1 MVMYYAV
8 MSEHEIEKAEYVVQS
23 YFDRNDELVSANKF
37 LIYDGQPETIENLSC
52 DEVKHVLLRH
62 GMWPQYTRRIKN
74 LEKTEQEFWKI
85 YNQEIDLAKKTRVLE
100 NIANLQSVISNCYAS
115 AKEFLVES
123 KKGDLVN

>member
-1 MVMYYAV
+1 
-8 MSEHEIEKAEYVVQS
+8 MSEHKIEKAEYVVQS

-37 LIYDGQPETIENLSC
+37 LIYDGQPETMENLSC
-52 DEVKHVLLRH
+52 EEVKHVLLRH
-62 GMWPQYTRRIKN
+62 GLWPQYTRRIKN

-85 YNQEIDLAKKTRVLE
+85 YSEEIDLAKKTRVLE
-100 NIANLQSVISNCYAS
+100 NIANLQSIISNCYAS